1 MRAVNSIPGPG
12 VAVGQTAAAQTLAAP
27 GSTTA
32 VVIVH
37 VASELHLLLIEDN
50 ASDADLFLEHL
61 DDVHGPRLRISH
73 VTSLEQALARLG
85 QARDVDIIVLDLVLP
100 DAEGIVPIERIH
112 RVAPRIP
119 IVVLSGIADEELGQ
133 RAIQAGAQDFL
144 HKDDFHAASLAR
156 SLRYATERARL
167 QNQFRALVEHNAD
180 ALVVIDSSGVVT
192 YLNQAAEALFGRAHH
207 EMKGRP
213 FGFPLT
219 EGAISELQIEQPDA
233 EPRAAEMRV
242 APITW
247 EGQAAWLASI
257 RDVTDRKRAEELQR
271 RLHHADRLASIGQ
284 LASGVAHEINNPA
297 GFILGNLEVLDEHL
311 LMVERACSRIAHAA
325 HTRDLPAIARLRS
338 DLDTVVRE
346 MHGMLA
352 DSMAGIERIAR
363 IVKTLSSFARID
375 HGEVERVDIN
385 EIVETACKITHNEI
399 RHRALLDRDLG
410 SLPPIVADPGKLVQV
425 FTNLLINAAQS
436 ITPGAAESNRVRV
449 STRHRDGQIVIRVED
464 TGCGIPAENLERIFE
479 PFFTTKIRGLGTGLG
494 LPLSSD
500 IVRKHGGHMR
510 VSSTVGQGTVF
521 EIALPTETGMI
532 IPAPPPPAIQAAP
545 SQGRRA
551 RVLVVDDESM
561 LLDTFQRM
569 LRRDHDVVLVEGG
582 TRAVAELERNSAF
595 DAVICDLMMP
605 DLDGMQLYRI
615 LCERWPALR
624 RRIIFCSGG
633 AFDAGAR
640 EFLERAR
647 HEHVIIEKPVKRDEV
662 LAAVR
667 RVLDDRVSVAT
678 SRTGSQ

>member
-1 MRAVNSIPGPG
+1 M
-12 VAVGQTAAAQTLAAP
+12 
-27 GSTTA
+27 
-32 VVIVH
+32 H

-50 ASDADLFLEHL
+50 ASDADLFIEHL

-73 VTSLEQALARLG
+73 ATSLEQALTRLA
-85 QARDVDIIVLDLVLP
+85 QAPDIDLIVLDLILP

-112 RVAPRIP
+112 RVAPRVP
-119 IVVLSGIADEELGQ
+119 IVVLSGIADEALGQ
-133 RAIQAGAQDFL
+133 RAIAAGAQDFL
-144 HKDDFHAASLAR
+144 HKNDFHAGSLAR

-180 ALVVIDSSGVVT
+180 ALVVIDAGGVVT
-192 YLNQAAEALFGRAHH
+192 YLNQAAEILFGRAHH

-213 FGFPLT
+213 FGYPMT
-219 EGAISELQIEQPDA
+219 AGAISELDIAQPGA

-247 EGQAAWLASI
+247 EGHTAWLASI
-257 RDVTDRKRAEELQR
+257 RDITDRKRAEELQR

-311 LMVERACSRIAHAA
+311 AMVERACSRIAHAA
-325 HTRDLPAIARLRS
+325 HAHDLLAIARLRG
-338 DLDTVVRE
+338 DLDTVLRE
-346 MHGMLA
+346 THGMLA
-352 DSMAGIERIAR
+352 DSMAGVERIAR

-375 HGEVERVDIN
+375 HGEIERVDLN
-385 EIVETACKITHNEI
+385 EIVETACKITYNEI
-399 RHRALLDRDLG
+399 RHRAALDKDLA
-410 SLPPIVADPGKLVQV
+410 PIPHIVADAGKLVQV

-436 ITPGAAESNRVRV
+436 IATGAAESNRVRV
-449 STRHRDGQIVIRVED
+449 TTRLRDGHIVVCIED

-500 IVRKHGGHMR
+500 IIRKHGGHMQ
-510 VSSTVGQGTVF
+510 VSSTVSLGTVF
-521 EIALPTETGMI
+521 EIMLPTETGKVVS
-532 IPAPPPPAIQAAP
+532 PPPAPATPAP
-545 SQGRRA
+545 VARPGARRA
-551 RVLVVDDESM
+551 RVLVIDDESM
-561 LLDTFQRM
+561 LLDTFHRM
-569 LRRDHDVVLVEGG
+569 LRREHDVVMVEGG
-582 TRAVAELERNSAF
+582 TRAVAELERDPGF
-595 DAVICDLMMP
+595 DVVICDLMMP

-624 RRIIFCSGG
+624 PRVIFCSGG
-633 AFDAGAR
+633 AFAADAR

-647 HEHVIIEKPVKRDEV
+647 DQHIVIEKPVKRDDV

-667 RVLDDRVSVAT
+667 RVLDDH
-678 SRTGSQ
+678 SQRADMMNR

>member
-1 MRAVNSIPGPG
+1 
-12 VAVGQTAAAQTLAAP
+12 VAPDSAGQTPAAP
-27 GSTTA
+27 GSTTT

-61 DDVHGPRLRISH
+61 DDVHDPRLRISH
-73 VTSLEQALARLG
+73 VTSLEQALARLA
-85 QARDVDIIVLDLVLP
+85 QTRDIDLIVLDLILP

-144 HKDDFHAASLAR
+144 HKNDFHAASLAR

-180 ALVVIDSSGVVT
+180 ALVVIDSGGVVT
-192 YLNQAAEALFGRAHH
+192 YLNQAAEILFGRAHH
-207 EMKGRP
+207 EMEGRP
-213 FGFPLT
+213 FGHPLA
-219 EGAISELQIEQPDA
+219 EGAISELEIAQPDA
-233 EPRAAEMRV
+233 EPRSAEMRV
-242 APITW
+242 ASITW
-247 EGQAAWLASI
+247 EGEAAWLASI

-325 HTRDLPAIARLRS
+325 HARDLPAIGRLRG

-375 HGEVERVDIN
+375 HGEIERVDIN
-385 EIVETACKITHNEI
+385 EIVDTACKITHNEI
-399 RHRALLDRDLG
+399 RHRALLDRDFG
-410 SLPPIVADPGKLVQV
+410 ALPPIVADPGKLVQV
-425 FTNLLINAAQS
+425 FTNLLINAAQA
-436 ITPGAAESNRVRV
+436 ITPGAAESNRIRV
-449 STRHRDGQIVIRVED
+449 GTRHRDGQIVIRVED

-479 PFFTTKIRGLGTGLG
+479 PFFTTKTRGLGTGLG

-521 EIALPTETGMI
+521 EITLPTETGMV
-532 IPAPPPPAIQAAP
+532 IPAPPPPVIPAAP
-545 SQGRRA
+545 VQARRA
-551 RVLVVDDESM
+551 RVLVIDDESM

-582 TRAVAELERNSAF
+582 TRAVAELERGSAF

-605 DLDGMQLYRI
+605 DLDGMQLFRI

-624 RRIIFCSGG
+624 QRVIFCSGG

-662 LAAVR
+662 LAAVQ

-678 SRTGSQ
+678 SRTGSR

>member
-1 MRAVNSIPGPG
+1 
-12 VAVGQTAAAQTLAAP
+12 
-27 GSTTA
+27 

-50 ASDADLFLEHL
+50 ASDADLFLERL
-61 DDVHGPRLRISH
+61 GDVHGPRLRISH
-73 VTSLEQALARLG
+73 VTSLEQALARLA
-85 QARDVDIIVLDLVLP
+85 QVHDIDLIVLDLILP

-144 HKDDFHAASLAR
+144 HKNDFHAASLAR

-180 ALVVIDSSGVVT
+180 ALVVIDGAGVVT
-192 YLNQAAEALFGRAHH
+192 YLNQAAELLFGRAHH
-207 EMKGRP
+207 EMEGRP
-213 FGFPLT
+213 FGYPMAAD
-219 EGAISELQIEQPDA
+219 AISELQIEQAGAD
-233 EPRAAEMRV
+233 PRAAEMRV

-247 EGQAAWLASI
+247 EGHAAWLASI
-257 RDVTDRKRAEELQR
+257 RDITDRKRAEELQR
-271 RLHHADRLASIGQ
+271 RLNHADRLASIGQ

-325 HTRDLPAIARLRS
+325 HARDLPAIALLRG
-338 DLDTVVRE
+338 DLDSVVRE

-375 HGEVERVDIN
+375 QGEIERVDLN

-399 RHRALLDRDLG
+399 RHRALLDKDLAA
-410 SLPPIVADPGKLVQV
+410 LPAIVADPGKLVQV

-436 ITPGAAESNRVRV
+436 IAPGAAESNRIRV
-449 STRHRDGQIVIRVED
+449 GTRHRDGQIVIRFED
-464 TGCGIPAENLERIFE
+464 TGCGIPGENLERIFE
-479 PFFTTKIRGLGTGLG
+479 PFFTTKTRGLGTGLG

-521 EIALPTETGMI
+521 EIVLPTETGMI
-532 IPAPPPPAIQAAP
+532 VPAPPPPSQIAP
-545 SQGRRA
+545 TQGRRG
-551 RVLVVDDESM
+551 RVLVIDDESM

-582 TRAVAELERNSAF
+582 TRAVAELERDSAF
-595 DAVICDLMMP
+595 DVVICDLMMP

-624 RRIIFCSGG
+624 PRVIFCSGG
-633 AFDAGAR
+633 AFAADAR

-647 HEHVIIEKPVKRDEV
+647 HEHVIIEKPVRRDDV

-667 RVLDDRVSVAT
+667 RVFDADVSVAP
-678 SRTGSQ
+678 SRTGNP

>member
-1 MRAVNSIPGPG
+1 
-12 VAVGQTAAAQTLAAP
+12 
-27 GSTTA
+27 

-50 ASDADLFLEHL
+50 ANDANLFLEHL

-73 VTSLEQALARLG
+73 VTSLAQALARLA
-85 QARDVDIIVLDLVLP
+85 QAHDIDLIVLDLILP

-112 RVAPRIP
+112 RVAPRVP

-144 HKDDFHAASLAR
+144 HKNDFHAGSLAR

-180 ALVVIDSSGVVT
+180 ALVVIDAAGLVT
-192 YLNQAAEALFGRAHH
+192 YVNQAAELLFGRAHH
-207 EMKGRP
+207 EMEGRP
-213 FGFPLT
+213 FGFPMKA
-219 EGAISELQIEQPDA
+219 GGMSELEIAQPDA
-233 EPRAAEMRV
+233 DPRAAEMRV
-242 APITW
+242 APINW

-311 LMVERACSRIAHAA
+311 LMVERAGARIAHAA
-325 HTRDLPAIARLRS
+325 QARDLPAISRLRS
-338 DLDTVVRE
+338 DLDTVMRE

-352 DSMAGIERIAR
+352 DSMAGVERIAR
-363 IVKTLSSFARID
+363 IVKTLSSFARSD
-375 HGEVERVDIN
+375 HGEIEPVDVN
-385 EIVETACKITHNEI
+385 EVVETACKITYNEI
-399 RHRALLDRDLG
+399 RHRAVLDKDLAP
-410 SLPPIVADPGKLVQV
+410 LPQIVADPGKLVQV
-425 FTNLLINAAQS
+425 FTNLLINAAQA
-436 ITPGAAESNRVRV
+436 IAPGAAERNRVRV
-449 STRHRDGQIVIRVED
+449 VSRVCDDHITVRIED

-479 PFFTTKIRGLGTGLG
+479 PFFTTKVRGLGTGLG

-500 IVRKHGGHMR
+500 IVRKHGGQMH
-510 VSSTVGQGTVF
+510 VSSTVNLGTVF
-521 EIALPTETGMI
+521 EIMLPLETGMVL
-532 IPAPPPPAIQAAP
+532 PAPPPPAP
-545 SQGRRA
+545 PPPPPPPETRRA

-561 LLDTFQRM
+561 LLDTFRRM
-569 LRRDHDVVLVEGG
+569 LRRDHDVVMVDGG
-582 TRAVAELERNSAF
+582 TRAVAELERNPAF
-595 DAVICDLMMP
+595 DVVICDLMMP

-624 RRIIFCSGG
+624 ARVIFCSGG
-633 AFDAGAR
+633 AFAAGAR

-647 HEHVIIEKPVKRDEV
+647 SEHVIIEKPVKRDDV

-667 RVLDDRVSVAT
+667 RVLDDGVSAPT
-678 SRTGSQ
+678 

>member
-1 MRAVNSIPGPG
+1 M
-12 VAVGQTAAAQTLAAP
+12 
-27 GSTTA
+27 A

-50 ASDADLFLEHL
+50 ASDADLFLELL
-61 DDVHGPRLRISH
+61 DDVHGQRLRISH
-73 VTSLEQALARLG
+73 VTSLEQALGRLA
-85 QARDVDIIVLDLVLP
+85 QAHDVDLIVLDLILP

-112 RVAPRIP
+112 RVAPRVP

-144 HKDDFHAASLAR
+144 HKNDLHAASLAR

-167 QNQFRALVEHNAD
+167 QNQFRALVERNAD
-180 ALVVIDSSGVVT
+180 ALVVIDSGGVVT
-192 YLNQAAEALFGRAHH
+192 YLNHAAELLFGRAHH

-213 FGFPLT
+213 FGFPMAA
-219 EGAISELQIEQPDA
+219 GAISELQIEQPDA

-247 EGQAAWLASI
+247 EGHAAWLASI

-325 HTRDLPAIARLRS
+325 HARDLTAIARLRS
-338 DLDTVVRE
+338 DLDTVLRE

-352 DSMAGIERIAR
+352 DSMAGVERIAR
-363 IVKTLSSFARID
+363 IVKTLSTFARID
-375 HGEVERVDIN
+375 HGEIERVDLN
-385 EIVETACKITHNEI
+385 EIIETACKITYNEI
-399 RHRALLDRDLG
+399 RHRAILDRDLG
-410 SLPPIVADPGKLVQV
+410 AVPRIVADPGKLIQV

-436 ITPGAAESNRVRV
+436 IAPGAAESNRVRV
-449 STRHRDGQIVIRVED
+449 DTRHREGQIVIRIED

-479 PFFTTKIRGLGTGLG
+479 PFFTTKTRGLGTGLG

-521 EIALPTETGMI
+521 EIVLPTETGMA
-532 IPAPPPPAIQAAP
+532 IPAPPPQPVQAPPA
-545 SQGRRA
+545 QGRRA
-551 RVLVVDDESM
+551 RVLVIDDEAM

-582 TRAVAELERNSAF
+582 TRALAEIERDSAF

-605 DLDGMQLYRI
+605 DLDGIQLYRI

-624 RRIIFCSGG
+624 SRIIFCSGG
-633 AFDAGAR
+633 AFAADSR

-647 HEHVIIEKPVKRDEV
+647 GEHVIIEKPVKRDQV

-667 RVLDDRVSVAT
+667 RVLDDHVSAGT
-678 SRTGSQ
+678 